1 MITLG
6 NNGISKAYIGGTEI
20 DKMYLGNELVFNS
33 GPAYDVQVE
42 YLSCSGTQY
51 IDTNIIPDSTTQF
64 VIDGR
69 YTVAGLTDVNN
80 GIMASSSGRFH
91 IGIYNRY
98 FHFGVRSS
106 WKNVV
111 VQDTVRH
118 TFELYGNGIAKL
130 DGTSY
135 TISTSAIQAQSIS
148 LYLFARNNGS
158 SISYN
163 NYFEVYSCQI
173 YKNGNIVRN
182 FIPVRKENEGYMYDT
197 VSKRLFKNLG
207 TGSFGLGN
215 DITT

>member
-1 MITLG
+1 MIALG
-6 NNGISKAYIGGTEI
+6 NNEIGKAYIGETEI
-20 DKMYLGNELVFNS
+20 DKMYLGEELVFSS
-33 GPAYDVQVE
+33 GPAYDAQVE
-42 YLSCSGTQY
+42 YLSCSGAQY

-69 YTVAGLTDVNN
+69 YTVAGLTDNNN
-80 GIMASSSGRFH
+80 GIMASNNGRFH

-98 FHFGVRSS
+98 FHFGVRSG

-135 TISTSAIQAQSIS
+135 TISTSAISTQSIS

-173 YKNGNIVRN
+173 YKNDNLVRN
-182 FIPVRKENEGYMYDT
+182 FIPVRKENEGYMYDA
-197 VSKRLFKNLG
+197 VSKKLFKNLG
-207 TGSFGLGN
+207 TGAFGLGN
-215 DITT
+215 DIT